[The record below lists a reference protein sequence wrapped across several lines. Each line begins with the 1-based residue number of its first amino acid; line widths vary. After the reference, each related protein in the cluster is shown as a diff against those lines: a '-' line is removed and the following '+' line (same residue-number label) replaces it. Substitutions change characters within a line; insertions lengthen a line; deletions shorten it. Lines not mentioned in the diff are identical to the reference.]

1 MLKKTYN
8 DAGRAGGKVLLSL
21 AVSNAIL
28 LLGSA
33 GIACLILNGLI
44 PESMIHTASALLLF
58 GASIM
63 GGVVASAGIGGFWI
77 PLAAFTAIQYLL
89 LLLTNV
95 VLFDGGLERIWIG
108 TAIVIMGSGIAA
120 GLKFIPTGK
129 PRNRK
134 YKRRFR

>member
-8 DAGRAGGKVLLSL
+8 DAGQAGGKVLLSL

-33 GIACLILNGLI
+33 GIACLILNGLM
-44 PESMIHTASALLLF
+44 PESMIHTASALLIF
-58 GASIM
+58 GASVM
-63 GGVVASAGIGGFWI
+63 GGVVASAGNGGFWI
-77 PLAAFTAIQYLL
+77 PLAAYTAIQYLL

>member
-1 MLKKTYN
+1 MQKLTYG
-8 DAGRAGGKVLLSL
+8 DAGRAGWKVLLSL

-33 GIACLILNGLI
+33 GIACLILNGLM

-77 PLAAFTAIQYLL
+77 PLAAYTAIQYLL
-89 LLLTNV
+89 LLLANV
-95 VLFDGGLERIWIG
+95 VLFDGGLERIWID

-120 GLKFIPTGK
+120 GLKFIPIAR
-129 PRNRK
+129 PHNRK

>member
-58 GASIM
+58 GASVM
-63 GGVVASAGIGGFWI
+63 GGVVASAGNGGFWI
-77 PLAAFTAIQYLL
+77 PLAAYTAIQYLL

-95 VLFDGGLERIWIG
+95 VLFDGGLERIWID

>member
-1 MLKKTYN
+1 MQTLTYG
-8 DAGRAGGKVLLSL
+8 DAGRAGWKVLLSL

-44 PESMIHTASALLLF
+44 PESMIHTATTALLF
-58 GASIM
+58 GAGVM

-77 PLAAFTAIQYLL
+77 PLAAYTAIQYLL
-89 LLLTNV
+89 LLLANV